1 MPVRIPVVQTG
12 LEASIEAAAKKA
24 GRNLKIN
31 MGGNAKSIEG
41 LSQPLGRI
49 TGKADQFTKSMEA
62 ANARVLAF
70 GASVGILSSV
80 TRGFQ
85 ELIRVTIDVE
95 KSLTSINS
103 ILNVSAKELDSF
115 KSTIFSVAKNTEQ
128 SFSVVAQAALE
139 LSRQGLKADEVTKRL
154 NDSLVLSRLSGL
166 GASEAVAGLTAAI
179 NSFNKS
185 GITSAEVLNKLSAA
199 AVSAA
204 VSERDLIEGIKRSGS
219 VATQAG
225 VSFDELVGVIT
236 AVQAKTARGGAV
248 IGNSFK
254 TIFTRIQSIDKLQ
267 TMQNL
272 GVEVTDASGQ
282 VLGATKLIQNLAKS
296 LEEVP
301 DARRLQIAEGLVGKF
316 QVAPFL
322 AILDDYISKTSQA
335 IKITGV
341 SQNASSEAY
350 DRNEAQNATLSAA
363 INRTT
368 QSVAEFAEALGKI
381 GVTDNLK
388 SLLGF
393 FSSVVEGISGIFD
406 GDSIGSKFAKG
417 IVAGIGNIITGPGL
431 AVFAAVIGKLAIDL
445 VRFGAGSLKTFFG
458 LNKAAQE
465 QATLQG
471 QIAST
476 LLGNSSIQKKI
487 LNIENSTLSVEQKR
501 AAQTAF
507 FTTALNEQVGI
518 MTRMQGIAAKIAPG
532 VMTNTRKLKGR
543 GAGGFIPNYNAIIGY
558 GSESSDISKG
568 VGGAP
573 SSARPVTIPN
583 FNFGGGQKG
592 TMVANSSEYIVP
604 NYAGGDGSAIFNQD
618 MAASIGLPPRARKIG
633 AAEGYIPNF
642 SKTALQSFNKTYG
655 LSRITPSNKAQFFNK
670 DGSPKTDNVKDILK
684 NSPNSPEAKAL
695 IALRGKIYNANMPKK
710 SVMLIPS
717 KMEFDSK
724 LANHKFA
731 KPYKGFNQFLGGVAG
746 IDPNLKTKNS
756 DFKNLLKLESTLDEA
771 LTGAVNDSLKIAIGK
786 GGGSLKASPKVYNTK
801 EVQDIVL
808 KEGGKGAFGAMR
820 GAMFEAIVT
829 AITGGI
835 AQGNEGKL
843 DVVFKSNKAVLE
855 DLFGL
860 EDQNFEF
867 GDFKNSLSSKDK
879 YARQIITNVP
889 KAAAA
894 GYIPNYAGGLQDAI
908 QRESASGLPINQIRI
923 NQSSKLRN
931 SGNPMGLA
939 VTNTRDE
946 PTGAIPNFA
955 KTGSTGEASAG
966 MGDFVTK
973 LFAVQIGMSALSGVL
988 GEVTDKNKT
997 VANSLTLLNG
1007 VISAMMVGQAFGG
1020 AKGIMG
1026 GAVNLAGTFANRGS
1040 MAARGTSIMDA
1051 GRNQLRG
1058 GGFDL
1063 RNARGARLQGK
1074 FGTASK
1080 LANRGAMSTIMG
1092 PLKMVGGALIRF
1104 AGPIGVVTG
1113 IVLGAVAAWNSLS
1126 GANEALESNTKRLA
1140 SAAAAAAKELG
1151 EIDVKDK
1158 EEFQKNNAGLV
1169 QVIKAQL
1176 KDIGLDGGKDGAQ
1189 IEKLV
1194 GLADAA
1200 LKSGGTFKQVQGIVN
1215 KAIEDSGKGFGL
1227 EFGKGY
1233 SKMFNFDQ
1241 QKPISSEASKAMG
1254 EAFEAIATTDFSGL
1268 QKKLFEGI
1276 SREDRLTLSRG
1287 DSLGANQIDTDKAKD
1302 VRNKII
1308 ARSLKGDNPMASDLS
1323 SAVIKKAT
1331 GAGDVIQK
1339 DITQIR
1345 GDEAKVRLSTE
1356 ISLMKLRAEA
1366 LTSDQKSLSFAKR
1379 HNSLGSVGLLQ
1390 LQNRIDLAKQ
1400 DVSTNSSIAD
1410 EIQKQVDAN
1419 EQITLSLDE
1428 VNFLTETFKSS
1439 SLEILSDE
1447 EKRKDLL
1454 NKTLATLGKSNNE
1467 IKAMQ
1472 GLNDANVAKLVREGK
1487 QRKSNLSTTQQQA
1500 ILDARRAE
1508 VIENITRDLNRATF
1522 REETGQTDSTRT
1534 AQRDLDRRR
1543 SLFDINNPFA
1553 SDRRSA
1559 SAEEGFVKEQ
1569 AKINIEQ
1576 KENQVVKD
1584 TKSSLVDLIKEMPS
1598 FTEEIEELVE
1608 KIKGIGDIGK
1618 VDTFFNKIA
1627 SLPVK
1632 DELDPFAS
1640 LGGSQGPPSSLRKLS
1655 IPSKEADAAAK
1666 KAAQLEREKLGLAG
1680 TREDEKV
1687 NVDLAGKRKGAAGQ
1701 IKFFSQ
1707 LLEEF
1712 TDNLRQQAEDLK
1724 LATLTAASG
1733 SSMIDITD
1741 QMIDKNLR
1749 SRAGENPVAQVEV
1762 TRKSAMRKLQAEAF
1776 LAPTR
1781 AGRRN
1786 KEGEMGIL
1794 NEQFKVQAELV
1805 AMLND
1810 EEPPLDLI
1818 IKKREELL
1826 SLEKQ
1831 RLEINDSL
1839 GAKLENEFILSN
1851 KDIQDRLNDS
1861 LVSNARQFVDT
1872 ITDGMANAIAQGENL
1887 GDVLKQAAASFFL
1900 EQSKS
1905 NFKAGLSKAFQAFQF
1920 LPSMQQ
1926 KESFNAGGKVTG
1938 GSGTRDDVPALLT
1951 GGEFV
1956 MRKSSVQKYG
1966 SGFMNSLNSGTIP
1979 AMARGG
1985 LFTPGTFGQGEMK
1998 GTQNLLDFA
2007 TQSSTTGASDKF
2019 NSGSGFASIALEP
2032 QSAALTMSGR
2042 RNSPAFQREQASKQR
2057 AFGLFTRQ
2065 VEQERAAKESRKS
2078 FSSMLKNRLTDFGIG
2093 TLFNSVMNAATM
2105 GTGNRAMPLNEDGTD
2120 MSFSQRFKMQ
2130 FNNLTDVFGSA
2141 DISKASEGLNM
2152 SSIRSASQRPT
2163 SSSYGAAIL
2172 QGGSFGSE
2180 GEGLIGAGSSIL
2192 PFLHSQDGVI
2202 HNLNG
2207 LSPED
2212 RGDNRHA
2219 TGGSIPYAAG
2229 VDTIPSMLS
2238 GGEFVM
2244 NAAATQR
2251 IGKGNLDALNSGGGG
2266 GSGDVVSKLDE
2277 LISVSDNSGETVINI
2292 TVNSDGSSNSEG
2304 NGDDQQNSLAMKI
2317 KDVVKQVI
2325 DDEKRLGGSLRQARA

>member
-85 ELIRVTIDVE
+85 DLIRVTIDVE

-128 SFSVVAQAALE
+128 SFSVVAEAALE
-139 LSRQGLKADEVTKRL
+139 LSRQGLKAAEVTKRL
-154 NDSLVLSRLSGL
+154 NDSLILSRLSGL

-179 NSFNKS
+179 NSFNQS

-254 TIFTRIQSIDKLQ
+254 TIFTRIQSIDKLR

-282 VLGATKLIQNLAKS
+282 ILGATKLIQNLAKS

-322 AILDDYISKTSQA
+322 AILDDYISKTSKA
-335 IKITGV
+335 VSVTEV
-341 SQNASSEAY
+341 SQNATSEAY

-363 INRTT
+363 INKTT
-368 QSVAEFAEALGKI
+368 VSVTQLAEALGKI
-381 GVTDNLK
+381 GITDNLK

-393 FSSVVEGISGIFD
+393 FSTVVDEIQEIFD
-406 GDSIGSKFAKG
+406 GDGVGSKFAKG
-417 IVAGIGNIITGPGL
+417 IVAGIGNIITGPAF
-431 AVFAAVIGKLAIDL
+431 AVFAAVIGKLVIDL

-458 LNKAAQE
+458 LNKAAKE

-476 LLGNSSIQKKI
+476 LLGNSNIQKKI
-487 LNIENSTLSVEQKR
+487 LSIENSTLSVAQKR

-507 FTTALNEQVGI
+507 FTTALNEQVAI

-532 VMTNTRKLKGR
+532 VMAGTRGKGR
-543 GAGGFIPNYNAIIGY
+543 AAGGFIPNYNAIVGY
-558 GSESSDISKG
+558 GSERADISKG

-618 MAASIGLPPRARKIG
+618 MAASIGLPVGARKIG
-633 AAEGYIPNF
+633 AAGGYIPNF
-642 SKTALQSFNKTYG
+642 AKTALGSFRGTYN
-655 LSRITPSNKAQFFNK
+655 LDKINPSNKAVFFNQ
-670 DGSPKTDNVKDILK
+670 DGSPKTDKVKNVLDKH
-684 NSPNSPEAKAL
+684 PNSPEAKAL
-695 IALRGKIYNANMPKK
+695 MAVRGKIYNANTPQK
-710 SVMLIPS
+710 SVMLIPQEAPFQPS
-717 KMEFDSK
+717 A
-724 LANHKFA
+724 ANHRFQ

-746 IDPNLKTKNS
+746 INPALNEKNS
-756 DFKNLLKLESTLDEA
+756 KFAKLLKLDSILDDSLA
-771 LTGAVNDSLKIAIGK
+771 DAVNVSLNKAIGQ
-786 GGGSLKASPKVYNTK
+786 GAGSLKAKPKSYSAK
-801 EVQDIVL
+801 EIKNLVL
-808 KEGGKGAFGAMR
+808 AEGGAGAFGAMR
-820 GAMFEAIVT
+820 GAMFEGIMK
-829 AITGGI
+829 AITGGVS
-835 AQGNEGKL
+835 QGNEGKL
-843 DVVFKSNKAVLE
+843 DAVFDSNRKVIE
-855 DLFGL
+855 EVFGL
-860 EDQNFEF
+860 ENQNFEF
-867 GDFKNSLSSKDK
+867 GDFKNSALSKDK

-908 QRESASGLPINQIRI
+908 GREKAAGLPINQIRV
-923 NQSSKLRN
+923 NQDPKLRN

-939 VTNTRDE
+939 ITNTRDE

-955 KTGSTGEASAG
+955 KKGSTEGASSA
-966 MGDFVTK
+966 MGDFTTK
-973 LFAVQIGMSALSGVL
+973 LFGVQIGLSALGGLL
-988 GEVTDKNKT
+988 GEVTEKNKL
-997 VANSLTLLNG
+997 VSASLTLLN
-1007 VISAMMVGQAFGG
+1007 VAITAAMASSAFGG
-1020 AKGIMG
+1020 LKGIGGILGGSKGRALGKRGADIMNSGRIQRTGMVGKVPIMG
-1026 GAVNLAGTFANRGS
+1026 GAQP
-1040 MAARGTSIMDA
+1040 I
-1051 GRNQLRG
+1051 RG
-1058 GGFDL
+1058 GL
-1063 RNARGARLQGK
+1063 TMA
-1074 FGTASK
+1074 
-1080 LANRGAMSTIMG
+1080 
-1092 PLKMVGGALIRF
+1092 GGALTKFGGLLLRA
-1104 AGPIGVVTG
+1104 AGPVGAIAAVGLGLNKMFNNLNGTTG
-1113 IVLGAVAAWNSLS
+1113 NLENQQKLLAISAKNAARELSELKIEDKEAFKEDNVGITNFFKSRIEKLDFEGSEDKTQKANMVQLINDALDS
-1126 GANEALESNTKRLA
+1126 GATQRSIETIVAKMES
-1140 SAAAAAAKELG
+1140 AAKEEG
-1151 EIDVKDK
+1151 SKPDQVVDSP
-1158 EEFQKNNAGLV
+1158 FG
-1169 QVIKAQL
+1169 QVILPAADIL
-1176 KDIGLDGGKDGAQ
+1176 MNDIVRSSNEAIKDIGSL
-1189 IEKLV
+1189 
-1194 GLADAA
+1194 
-1200 LKSGGTFKQVQGIVN
+1200 
-1215 KAIEDSGKGFGL
+1215 
-1227 EFGKGY
+1227 
-1233 SKMFNFDQ
+1233 
-1241 QKPISSEASKAMG
+1241 
-1254 EAFEAIATTDFSGL
+1254 DFSGIQDDFIKSITREEQL
-1268 QKKLFEGI
+1268 GLFNKDPKILESVKKRALDNPNLTQDAIKGAIKEG
-1276 SREDRLTLSRG
+1276 T
-1287 DSLGANQIDTDKAKD
+1287 SLGGIVKE
-1302 VRNKII
+1302 
-1308 ARSLKGDNPMASDLS
+1308 
-1323 SAVIKKAT
+1323 
-1331 GAGDVIQK
+1331 
-1339 DITQIR
+1339 DIEQIR
-1345 GDEAKVRLSTE
+1345 GDEAKIRLSTE

-1447 EKRKDLL
+1447 NKRRDLL
-1454 NKTLATLGKSNNE
+1454 NKTLATLGKSTKE
-1467 IKAMQ
+1467 IEAMT
-1472 GLNDANVAKLVREGK
+1472 GLNDANIAKLVREGK

-1522 REETGQTDSTRT
+1522 REETGQTDATRT

-1553 SDRRSA
+1553 TDRQTA

-1569 AKINIEQ
+1569 AKINIEE
-1576 KENQVVKD
+1576 KENQVVNN

-1598 FTEEIEELVE
+1598 FTGEIEELVK
-1608 KIKGIGDIGK
+1608 KIKGIGDIGLAQEFLK
-1618 VDTFFNKIA
+1618 GVGSLKIQDESPKPNLFGMA
-1627 SLPVK
+1627 PIGQPPESIALPTVTS
-1632 DELDPFAS
+1632 P
-1640 LGGSQGPPSSLRKLS
+1640 Q
-1655 IPSKEADAAAK
+1655 ADLVAK
-1666 KAAQLEREKLGLAG
+1666 KAAELEREKLGLAG
-1680 TREDEKV
+1680 TEEDERV
-1687 NVDLAGKRKGAAGQ
+1687 NIDLAGKRKGAAGQ

-1926 KESFNAGGKVTG
+1926 QGSYNAGGKVTG

-1985 LFTPGTFGQGEMK
+1985 LFTPGTYGQREIK

-2007 TQSSTTGASDKF
+2007 TQSFTTGASDKF
-2019 NSGSGFASIALEP
+2019 NSGSGFASIGLEP
-2032 QSAALTMSGR
+2032 QSAALTMFGR

-2105 GTGNRAMPLNEDGTD
+2105 GTGNRAMPLNENGTD

-2141 DISKASEGLNM
+2141 DISKASEGLNI
-2152 SSIRSASQRPT
+2152 SSLRSASQRPT
-2163 SSSYGAAIL
+2163 SSSYGAGIL
-2172 QGGSFGSE
+2172 QGGSF
-2180 GEGLIGAGSSIL
+2180 
-2192 PFLHSQDGVI
+2192 
-2202 HNLNG
+2202 
-2207 LSPED
+2207 SPED
-2212 RGDNRHA
+2212 RGLPYGEGTAGFSMLPALRKRA

-2251 IGKGNLDALNSGGGG
+2251 IGRGNLDALNSGGGG

-2304 NGDDQQNSLAMKI
+2304 SGDDQQNSLAMKI

>member
-1 MPVRIPVVQTG
+1 MPVKIPVVQTG

-85 ELIRVTIDVE
+85 DLIRVTIDVE

-103 ILNVSAKELDSF
+103 ILNVTAKELDSF

-296 LEEVP
+296 LEDVP

-322 AILDDYISKTSQA
+322 SILDDYISKTSQA
-335 IKITGV
+335 IKITDV

-445 VRFGAGSLKTFFG
+445 VRFGTGSLKTFFG

-476 LLGNSSIQKKI
+476 LLGNSNIQKKI

-543 GAGGFIPNYNAIIGY
+543 GAGGFIPNYNAIVGY
-558 GSESSDISKG
+558 GSESADISKG

-573 SSARPVTIPN
+573 SSAKPVTIPN

-618 MAASIGLPPRARKIG
+618 MAASIGLPVGARKIG
-633 AAEGYIPNF
+633 AAGGYIPNF
-642 SKTALQSFNKTYG
+642 AKTALGSFRGTYN
-655 LSRITPSNKAQFFNK
+655 LDKINPSNKAVFFNQ
-670 DGSPKTDNVKDILK
+670 DGSPKTDKVKNVLDKH
-684 NSPNSPEAKAL
+684 PNSPEAKAL
-695 IALRGKIYNANMPKK
+695 MAVRGKIYNANTPQK

-717 KMEFDSK
+717 KMEFNST

-786 GGGSLKASPKVYNTK
+786 GGGSLKASPKIYNTK

-908 QRESASGLPINQIRI
+908 QRESAAGLPINQIRV
-923 NQSSKLRN
+923 NQDSKLRN
-931 SGNPMGLA
+931 AGNPMGLA

-955 KTGSTGEASAG
+955 KRSTGNG
-966 MGDFVTK
+966 GGGFGGDFITK
-973 LFAVQIGMSALSGVL
+973 MFAVQIGMSALSGVL

-1063 RNARGARLQGK
+1063 RNARGASLQGK

-1158 EEFQKNNAGLV
+1158 DEFQKTNTGLV
-1169 QVIKAQL
+1169 QLIKTQL
-1176 KDIGLDGGKDGAQ
+1176 ESVGFAGGKDDGQ
-1189 IEKLV
+1189 IEQLV
-1194 GLADAA
+1194 GLADSA

-1254 EAFEAIATTDFSGL
+1254 EALEAIATTDFSGL

-1276 SREDRLTLSRG
+1276 SGEDRLTLSRG
-1287 DSLGANQIDTDKAKD
+1287 DSLGANQIDIDKAKD

-1308 ARSLKGDNPMASDLS
+1308 ARSLQGDTPMASELS
-1323 SAVIKKAT
+1323 SSVIKKASDS
-1331 GAGDVIQK
+1331 GDVIQK
-1339 DITQIR
+1339 NIAQLTGREGRARI
-1345 GDEAKVRLSTE
+1345 STE
-1356 ISLMKLRAEA
+1356 IELLKLRAQA
-1366 LTSDQKSLSFAKR
+1366 LTADEKLLASGKRNKSLSD
-1379 HNSLGSVGLLQ
+1379 LQIVLLQ
-1390 LQNRIDLAKQ
+1390 NKINLAKEN
-1400 DVSTNSSIAD
+1400 VSINSSIAD
-1410 EIQKQVDAN
+1410 VLN
-1419 EQITLSLDE
+1419 EEVKNNESITLSVEQVNSLTKELSETQLSVLADDE
-1428 VNFLTETFKSS
+1428 MRK
-1439 SLEILSDE
+1439 EILKEILTTMQKTAGE
-1447 EKRKDLL
+1447 EEALSKFIEI
-1454 NKTLATLGKSNNE
+1454 NILG
-1467 IKAMQ
+1467 IR
-1472 GLNDANVAKLVREGK
+1472 REGDQK
-1487 QRKSNLSTTQQQA
+1487 KRNIGFTQEQLK
-1500 ILDARRAE
+1500 LDAQRAA
-1508 VIENITRDLNRATF
+1508 IIANITRDLTRQG
-1522 REETGQTDSTRT
+1522 RSRDIQTDFNIGSRKNALQLQRGLSNANPNLTDAEKARRDVAFT
-1534 AQRDLDRRR
+1534 AAEGVLDIDE
-1543 SLFDINNPFA
+1543 SKANA
-1553 SDRRSA
+1553 
-1559 SAEEGFVKEQ
+1559 
-1569 AKINIEQ
+1569 
-1576 KENQVVKD
+1576 VKD
-1584 TKSSLVDLIKEMPS
+1584 TRTELTNLIDKIPDLGESLKILIGTLDKEGFSSLGKVSTMLSFAKDSGLIKLSPKQEDDLANANVGIEGQKKNVQLTGQLADVNNALS
-1598 FTEEIEELVE
+1598 EAALKNINAFKAYSVLLSEFTL
-1608 KIKGIGDIGK
+1608 
-1618 VDTFFNKIA
+1618 
-1627 SLPVK
+1627 SLNQSAEQLKLDFLMVK
-1632 DELDPFAS
+1632 DGAGAISNIDQQLFT
-1640 LGGSQGPPSSLRKLS
+1640 
-1655 IPSKEADAAAK
+1655 AAAK
-1666 KAAQLEREKLGLAG
+1666 VGGAGATARASDNQALRGATDRITLARTSVERRAAIKNKDILAQ
-1680 TREDEKV
+1680 E
-1687 NVDLAGKRKGAAGQ
+1687 LA
-1701 IKFFSQ
+1701 IKTEVAKKQ
-1707 LLEEF
+1707 K
-1712 TDNLRQQAEDLK
+1712 D
-1724 LATLTAASG
+1724 G
-1733 SSMIDITD
+1733 ITD
-1741 QMIDKNLR
+1741 TK
-1749 SRAGENPVAQVEV
+1749 
-1762 TRKSAMRKLQAEAF
+1762 
-1776 LAPTR
+1776 
-1781 AGRRN
+1781 
-1786 KEGEMGIL
+1786 
-1794 NEQFKVQAELV
+1794 ELV
-1805 AMLND
+1805 AL
-1810 EEPPLDLI
+1810 
-1818 IKKREELL
+1818 RERLVE
-1826 SLEKQ
+1826 LEKQ
-1831 RLEINDSL
+1831 RLAIGTSRAEL
-1839 GAKLENEFILSN
+1839 FENEFN
-1851 KDIQDRLNDS
+1851 FTTEEIQEGLDKA
-1861 LVSNARQFVDT
+1861 LVQNARTFVDT
-1872 ITDGMANAIAQGENL
+1872 ISDGLVDAIAKGQDL
-1887 GDVLKQAAASFFL
+1887 GDVLKQAASNFFL
-1900 EQSKS
+1900 GEAKS
-1905 NFKAGLSKAFQAFQF
+1905 NMSAAFKNITSSDALGKIFGKA
-1920 LPSMQQ
+1920 S
-1926 KESFNAGGKVTG
+1926 GGPVTG
-1938 GSGTRDDVPALLT
+1938 GSGSKDDVPALLM

-1956 MRKSSVQKYG
+1956 MKKSAVQKYG
-1966 SGFMNSLNSGTIP
+1966 SGFMNSLNSGNIP

-1985 LFTPGTFGQGEMK
+1985 LFTPGTYGQGEMK
-1998 GTQNLLDFA
+1998 GTRNLLDFA
-2007 TQSSTTGASDKF
+2007 TQSFTTGASDKF
-2019 NSGSGFASIALEP
+2019 NSGSGFASIGLEP
-2032 QSAALTMSGR
+2032 QSAALTMFGR
-2042 RNSPAFQREQASKQR
+2042 RNSPAFQREQASKQK
-2057 AFGLFTRQ
+2057 AFGLFTRA
-2065 VEQERAAKESRKS
+2065 VEQERAAKERGSGFSEILKKS
-2078 FSSMLKNRLTDFGIG
+2078 LLSFGASFAFKELTNLFGNKSP
-2093 TLFNSVMNAATM
+2093 T
-2105 GTGNRAMPLNEDGTD
+2105 
-2120 MSFSQRFKMQ
+2120 
-2130 FNNLTDVFGSA
+2130 A
-2141 DISKASEGLNM
+2141 DITQDFSD
-2152 SSIRSASQRPT
+2152 PT
-2163 SSSYGAAIL
+2163 QYDNGY
-2172 QGGSFGSE
+2172 
-2180 GEGLIGAGSSIL
+2180 
-2192 PFLHSQDGVI
+2192 PFS
-2202 HNLNG
+2202 
-2207 LSPED
+2207 
-2212 RGDNRHA
+2212 A
-2219 TGGSIPYAAG
+2219 TGGPIPYAAG

-2251 IGKGNLDALNSGGGG
+2251 IGRGNLNALNSGGGG

-2304 NGDDQQNSLAMKI
+2304 SGDDQQNSLAMKI